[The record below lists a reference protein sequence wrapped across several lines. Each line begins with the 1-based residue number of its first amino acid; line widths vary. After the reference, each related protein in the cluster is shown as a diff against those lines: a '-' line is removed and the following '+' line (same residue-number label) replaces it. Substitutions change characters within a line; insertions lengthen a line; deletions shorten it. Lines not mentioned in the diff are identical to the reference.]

1 MKKFDYSLQPIL
13 NIKEQKQKVEKEKL
27 AMIISKYEIQK
38 KKLNQ
43 IMQEINN
50 TLLEN
55 ENKTKIGTTALGIKQ
70 YSIYLD
76 SLYNKINEQKIIISM
91 IEKEINETKK
101 RLKDISKEKEALEN
115 LKEKKYDEYKYL
127 IKLEQNLI
135 IDEQVSF
142 KVAKSTIG
150 G

>member
-55 ENKTKIGTTALGIKQ
+55 ENKTKIGTTALDIKQ

-127 IKLEQNLI
+127 TMLEQNLI